1 MNNHPIDELMST
13 TMQKIREMVDVNT
26 IVGTPI
32 NTADGITLIP
42 ISKATF
48 GCASGGSD
56 FGAKNLTAAN
66 QQLMFGGGSGA
77 AVNIVPVAFVVISGG
92 SVRILPVT
100 PPANTAVDRVIEL
113 VPEMVEKITEMIPKK
128 DKKGNEEE
136 KTSASQPE

>member
-48 GCASGGSD
+48 GFASGGSD

>member
-48 GCASGGSD
+48 GFASGGSD

-100 PPANTAVDRVIEL
+100 SPANTAVDRVIEL

>member
-48 GCASGGSD
+48 GFASGGSD

-77 AVNIVPVAFVVISGG
+77 AVNIGPVAFVVISGG

-100 PPANTAVDRVIEL
+100 PSANTAVDRVIEL